1 MDMDPLSFLHTGT
14 AHPDAA
20 ADPPGGRR
28 VLPARY
34 NAAVDLVDRHLGA
47 GRGERIA
54 FIDDSGDTGALTYAR
69 LAERVSRAGNLLL
82 SLGVQPEQRVLLILK
97 DTVSFPVLFLGAIK
111 IGAVPV
117 NTLLVS
123 EDYAEILADSR
134 AVALAI
140 SSSLLPR
147 VSGAIDAAPRLRH
160 VIVDQ
165 EQEGEGKGTGEGRAG
180 GEPRGPA
187 RHVGPLVELL
197 APHSA
202 ELAPAAT
209 TPDDVC
215 FWLYTSGSTGR
226 NKAAVHA
233 HGDMAYTAEHYAVGV
248 LGLSEGD
255 VVFSAAKLFFAYG
268 LGNAMSFPLHVGATA
283 VLMGERPTPGAVA
296 KRLRAHRPT
305 LFFGVPTLYAA
316 MLAEPE
322 LATGGRLRACV
333 SAGEALPPEVG
344 RRFKERTGVD
354 ILDGIGSTEMLHIFL
369 SNRPGDVR
377 YGTTGR
383 PVPGYSLRLLDES
396 GREVGP
402 GEIGDLWVSGASSA
416 THYFNRR
423 ALSQRTFC
431 GPWTRTGDHYLRDA
445 DGYYVYQGRSDD
457 MLKVSG
463 QYVSPFEVESALVSH
478 PAVLEAAVVGHCDE
492 HGLIK
497 PKALVV
503 LKAEAQVLGALAAAL
518 VEELQEHV
526 KRQLAPFKYPRWI
539 EFVAELPRT
548 ATGKIQRF
556 KLRTAQ
562 GAL

>member
-1 MDMDPLSFLHTGT
+1 MDPLSFLHPGT
-14 AHPDAA
+14 PNPDAA
-20 ADPPGGRR
+20 AAPPGGRR
-28 VLPARY
+28 ALPARY
-34 NAAVDLVDRHLGA
+34 NAAVDLIDRHLAA
-47 GRGERIA
+47 GRGERHA
-54 FIDDSGDTGALTYAR
+54 FIDDAGALTYAE
-69 LAERVSRAGNLLL
+69 LGERVDRAGSLLV
-82 SLGVQPEQRVLLILK
+82 SLGVQPEQRVLLVLK
-97 DTVSFPVLFLGAIK
+97 DTVSFPVLFFGAIK

-117 NTLLVS
+117 PVNTLLS
-123 EDYAEILADSR
+123 AEDYAEIIADSR
-134 AVALAI
+134 AVVLAV
-140 SSSLLPR
+140 SSSLWPR
-147 VSGAIDAAPRLRH
+147 VAGAVAAAAAPRLRH
-160 VIVDQ
+160 VLVDQ
-165 EQEGEGKGTGEGRAG
+165 ELEGG
-180 GEPRGPA
+180 GSADPPRGVTLHAGRLP
-187 RHVGPLVELL
+187 ELL
-197 APHSA
+197 ARHHA
-202 ELAPAAT
+202 ELAPAPT
-209 TPDDVC
+209 TPDDAC

-226 NKAAVHA
+226 LKAAVHA
-233 HGDMAYTAEHYAVGV
+233 HGDMVYTAEHYAVGV
-248 LGLSEGD
+248 LGLDERD

-268 LGNAMSFPLHVGATA
+268 LGNAMSFPLYVGATA
-283 VLMGERPTPGAVA
+283 VLMAERPTPAAVA
-296 KRLRAHRPT
+296 RRLRAHRPT

-316 MLAEPE
+316 MLADAE

-354 ILDGIGSTEMLHIFL
+354 ILDGIGSTELLHIFL

-383 PVPGYSLRLLDES
+383 PVPGYALRLLDES

-423 ALSQRTFC
+423 ALSQRTFV

-478 PAVLEAAVVGHCDE
+478 PAVLEAAVIGHADE

-497 PKALVV
+497 PRALVV
-503 LKAEAQVLGALAAAL
+503 LKAAIEVGSELAAAL
-518 VEELQEHV
+518 IAALQAHV
-526 KRQLAPFKYPRWI
+526 KGQLAPFKYPRWI
-539 EFVAELPRT
+539 EFVAELPKT

-556 KLRTAQ
+556 KLRQPA
-562 GAL
+562 GAPGA